1 MIIFLLTVRE
11 MLHLSLLRLSNQS
24 NIKVEGPWLNDV
36 FLSKYICQ
44 SISRLISFKIIIYVN
59 SIYIIIWSSIINYY
73 KYACILFRI
82 RYNFFIVLPVR
93 LKTCSSNIFFIFYQ
107 EKRFSPQ
114 SRSGWPTYPG
124 LPQLRH
130 RYYVRDTYCW
140 HQIHLII
147 YNMLHNLCNKQKPVM
162 TNYIF

>member
-59 SIYIIIWSSIINYY
+59 IIYIIIWSSIINYY
-73 KYACILFRI
+73 KYAGILFRI

-93 LKTCSSNIFFIFYQ
+93 LKTCSSNIFFYFLPGKKVLAS
-107 EKRFSPQ
+107 EPQ
-114 SRSGWPTYPG
+114 WVANLSRPATTATP
-124 LPQLRH
+124 L
-130 RYYVRDTYCW
+130 
-140 HQIHLII
+140 
-147 YNMLHNLCNKQKPVM
+147 LC
-162 TNYIF
+162 